1 MRMNINKVKLAQA
14 NECLSV
20 NELVKKTGLGR
31 ATVSKTINGMSK
43 PSIKTLGLIAKALNV
58 NVEDIID
65 DWYVSYEKKWEFIGG
80 VKMDINEYREKI
92 KKKTINTKELAAV
105 LGVSEAKARRITH
118 IEGAPVLKIGRD
130 IRIIVAKLDEFL
142 EEHIGEVL

>member
-1 MRMNINKVKLAQA
+1 
-14 NECLSV
+14 
-20 NELVKKTGLGR
+20 
-31 ATVSKTINGMSK
+31 
-43 PSIKTLGLIAKALNV
+43 
-58 NVEDIID
+58 
-65 DWYVSYEKKWEFIGG
+65 
-80 VKMDINEYREKI
+80 MDINEYREKL